1 LSPGKKQR
9 QHAESP
15 SSEEPAKA
23 PNVPDPTDSEDEL
36 PEVAELIKRDAT
48 KELKELKQRALEI
61 KYKGPTIGDDGD
73 DDDDLVI
80 GVDPKVAVKE
90 EEEHRRLGRQSR
102 PSTARR
108 IVELFAHVN
117 PTIKAKKSLVFSPNR
132 VRKDFS
138 AIIQDPLLASSGID
152 INRMMLRKAQD
163 QASREIKR
171 KEEEWTKHGGHLAQK
186 ILAPVEGFECAM
198 KAIAGKGLETV
209 KAKQYNGM
217 DVDEDYGEDT
227 DKDDEWT
234 PEQRVSASPRSV
246 DHDGRVGDTPVDEDI
261 TMVAD
266 DDDMDVEDADITKVH
281 RKLFVFS
288 DSEEEENDENAPVK
302 PVNTKDRRSSTL
314 SDMSTEDEHNKEN
327 DRKLLYEESEDKENM
342 NIVRHSPLSKKFT
355 IFDLTEQGG
364 SSSFEAPSRS
374 QGKIE
379 LNGDGAGQR
388 RPFQLLSE
396 ESPKLQQFSPSNLTQ
411 SFASKLQHASPLSST
426 LAPAP
431 TLKPFLTDGGLKT
444 LGGFSQ
450 FSQAEPD
457 VFAAPLQPGFSELFE
472 TGTEQRKSQITLKNK
487 NEITAD
493 QVSSSL
499 SSYRKVD
506 MLNFFFMKS
515 LFGKINNARNLK
527 RTDTLDLTQDVEAAI
542 HLQSAFQAEGTLKR
556 QADGI
561 FEKEQAFVME
571 ANTKKLVRQNTELY
585 VNELG

>member
-1 LSPGKKQR
+1 MSPGKKQR
-9 QHAESP
+9 QHIESP
-15 SSEEPAKA
+15 SPSSPAEEPAKV

-61 KYKGPTIGDDGD
+61 MFKEPATGDGG

-108 IVELFAHVN
+108 IVEQFAHVN
-117 PTIKAKKSLVFSPNR
+117 PTIRAKKYSVLSPNR
-132 VRKDFS
+132 VRKDFPS
-138 AIIQDPLLASSGID
+138 IIQDPLLAGSSTD
-152 INRMMLRKAQD
+152 INRIMLKKAQD

-171 KEEEWTKHGGHLAQK
+171 KEDEWTKHGGHLAQK

-198 KAIAGKGLETV
+198 KTIAGKGLETV
-209 KAKQYNGM
+209 KAKKYTGM
-217 DVDEDYGEDT
+217 DVDEEDGEDT

-234 PEQRVSASPRSV
+234 PDRRVSASPRSV
-246 DHDGRVGDTPVDEDI
+246 DHDGRVGDITVDEDI

-266 DDDMDVEDADITKVH
+266 DEDMDVEDADITKVNRSH
-281 RKLFVFS
+281 RTLFVS

-342 NIVRHSPLSKKFT
+342 NVVRHSPLSKKPT

-364 SSSFEAPSRS
+364 SLSFEAPSRS
-374 QGKIE
+374 RGKIE

-396 ESPKLQQFSPSNLTQ
+396 ESPKSKPFSPSTLTQ

-431 TLKPFLTDGGLKT
+431 TLKPFLASGGLMT

-472 TGTEQRKSQITLKNK
+472 TGTEQRKPQITLKNN

-493 QVSSSL
+493 QVSSC
-499 SSYRKVD
+499 
-506 MLNFFFMKS
+506 
-515 LFGKINNARNLK
+515 
-527 RTDTLDLTQDVEAAI
+527 
-542 HLQSAFQAEGTLKR
+542 
-556 QADGI
+556 
-561 FEKEQAFVME
+561 
-571 ANTKKLVRQNTELY
+571 LVI
-585 VNELG
+585 VS

>member
-1 LSPGKKQR
+1 LSLGKKQR
-9 QHAESP
+9 QHTESP
-15 SSEEPAKA
+15 SPSSPEEPAKA

-61 KYKGPTIGDDGD
+61 KYKGPITGDDGN
-73 DDDDLVI
+73 DDDLVI

-90 EEEHRRLGRQSR
+90 EEEHRRSGRQAR
-102 PSTARR
+102 PSTGRR

-117 PTIKAKKSLVFSPNR
+117 PTIKAKKSSVLSPNR

-138 AIIQDPLLASSGID
+138 AIIQDPLLACSGID
-152 INRMMLRKAQD
+152 INRIMLKKAQD

-198 KAIAGKGLETV
+198 KNIAGKGLETV
-209 KAKQYNGM
+209 KAKKYNGM
-217 DVDEDYGEDT
+217 DVDEEYGEDT

-234 PEQRVSASPRSV
+234 PDQRVSASPRSV
-246 DHDGRVGDTPVDEDI
+246 DHDGRAGDITVDEDI

-266 DDDMDVEDADITKVH
+266 EDMDVEDADITKVH
-281 RKLFVFS
+281 QKVFVS
-288 DSEEEENDENAPVK
+288 DSEEEEENDENAPVK

-314 SDMSTEDEHNKEN
+314 SDISTEDEHNKEN
-327 DRKLLYEESEDKENM
+327 DRKLLFEESEDKENM
-342 NIVRHSPLSKKFT
+342 NIVRRSPLSKKFT

-374 QGKIE
+374 QGKVE
-379 LNGDGAGQR
+379 LNGDGGGQR

-396 ESPKLQQFSPSNLTQ
+396 ESPKSKQFSPSSLTQ

-431 TLKPFLTDGGLKT
+431 TLKPFLASGNLTT

-493 QVSSSL
+493 QVSSS
-499 SSYRKVD
+499 SSCYC
-506 MLNFFFMKS
+506 
-515 LFGKINNARNLK
+515 
-527 RTDTLDLTQDVEAAI
+527 
-542 HLQSAFQAEGTLKR
+542 
-556 QADGI
+556 
-561 FEKEQAFVME
+561 
-571 ANTKKLVRQNTELY
+571 
-585 VNELG
+585 